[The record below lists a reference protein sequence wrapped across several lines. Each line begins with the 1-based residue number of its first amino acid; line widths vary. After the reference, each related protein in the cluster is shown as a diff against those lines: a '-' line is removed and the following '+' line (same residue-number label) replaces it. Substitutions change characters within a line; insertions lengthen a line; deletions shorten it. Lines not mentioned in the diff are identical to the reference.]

1 MREDLWIIV
10 EATCRHRFVER
21 MPDGTP
27 IRDPYCALGLVCGP
41 DSCPVLSAAERVMVK
56 QAEIAGEAAG
66 DALALH
72 LKSTRARPS

>member
-21 MPDGTP
+21 IPDGTP

-41 DSCPVLSAAERVMVK
+41 DSCPVLAAAERVM
-56 QAEIAGEAAG
+56 ERL
-66 DALALH
+66 D
-72 LKSTRARPS
+72 RPIYIGTIGGKK